1 MGIQVGEL
9 GNGKV
14 HVRLDGRLDVVGVD
28 EVETP
33 FAAALEQ
40 GGGDAAVDMSG
51 VVFVASLGIRMFVA
65 AARAM
70 QAAGHRLVLHSCQGP
85 VAEVFEMAAL
95 DRLITVV
102 GSEDEATA
110 ALS

>member
-1 MGIQVGEL
+1 MGEL
-9 GNGKV
+9 AGGAV
-14 HVRLDGRLDVVGVD
+14 HVKLDGRLDVVGVD

-33 FAAALEQ
+33 FSAALEQ
-40 GGGDAAVDMSG
+40 GARDAAVDMSG

-65 AARAM
+65 AARSM
-70 QAAGHRLVLHSCQGP
+70 QAAGHRMVLHSCQGP

-102 GSEDEATA
+102 GTEDEAVA
-110 ALS
+110 VLG